1 MAKMVMIDAGQVN
14 YLDGRG
20 GVHQDAGDEIEV
32 NDDVGLQ
39 LAKAGKALWSD
50 PATDPSKG
58 RYLLPAHIR
67 EALEAAQAGADA
79 AEKAKAEA
87 EAAAKAR
94 ADAEAAAKSAAGQK

>member
-39 LAKAGKALWSD
+39 LAKAGKALWAD

-67 EALEAAQAGADA
+67 EALEAAQAG
-79 AEKAKAEA
+79 EA